1 VHNEEEHMEA
11 EAPALTRVVDGKEV
25 PAVGTWVIDPT
36 HTQAE
41 FVARHLMVTKV
52 RGGFADVSGTIE
64 VAEDPKDSKVEVII
78 DVATVSSGTDD
89 RDAHLRSADF
99 FDVEAYPEMRFVSTS
114 VEPSGSSWKLT
125 GDLTIKDI
133 TRPVTLDFEF
143 LGISADPWGNAK
155 AAFSAS
161 TEVAREDWNLT
172 WNVPLEGGGV
182 LVSKQVKLEIEVQA
196 ALQG

>member
-1 VHNEEEHMEA
+1 MET

-25 PAVGTWVIDPT
+25 PAVGTWAIDPT

-64 VAEDPKDSKVEVII
+64 VAEEPEDSKVEVII

-114 VEPSGSSWKLT
+114 VEPSGSSWKLR